1 MDFLYMLQALCIE
14 NRIFYTRLEK
24 YSAMPQIRPLE
35 QLNPSR
41 FETSAILKKLTSS
54 SRKLAELK
62 GVAAS
67 IPNQGILINTLGLQE
82 AKDSSE
88 IENIITTHDE
98 LFKDDVLPASFTNPA
113 AKEVLRYRQALR
125 VGFDQ
130 VRANGLLT
138 SRHIIE
144 IQSELERNNA
154 GFRKLPG
161 TALKDGAG
169 QTIYKPPQ
177 NPDEIVALMSDLER
191 FINEQSLFDAD
202 PLIKMALIHHQ
213 FESIHPFYDGNGRTG
228 RIVNMLYLVKEGLLD
243 IPVLYLS
250 NHIVRTKS
258 EYYRL
263 LQTVREQDNW
273 EDWVLYLLE
282 AVEQTAG
289 QTIATIHAIKSALYD
304 YKQRIRANY
313 KFYSQDLIN
322 NLFMHPYTK
331 IEFVQRDLQV
341 SRLTA
346 TKYIDALVAG
356 GFLQKQKIGRSNYYV
371 NVALSAVVQGES
383 KHLGVPPA

>member
-1 MDFLYMLQALCIE
+1 MLQALCIE